1 METIKESIENEGV
14 KKESKFK
21 ERLKNIGPGAL
32 IAAGFIGPGTIT
44 TCTKSGAS
52 SGYTLL
58 WAMLFSTVAT
68 IIFQEMAARLGIVTG
83 KGLGENI
90 REKISNKALKALAV
104 GIVIVAI
111 FVGNI
116 AYETGNLVGGS
127 MGISTLIPQVPNTIW
142 APLLGV
148 IAFALLWSGSYKKI
162 EKMLMGLVLVMSVTF
177 FTTAILCKPDLGA
190 IIKGMFIPTA
200 GANDWLTI
208 VGIIGTTVVPYNLFL
223 HASSVSERWS
233 SKEDLKNARIDTVI
247 SIGLGGLISM
257 AVIIS
262 ASASFYGTGTVID
275 SGAVMAAQL
284 EPLLGSWA
292 KWFFGIGLF
301 AAGFTSAITAPLSAA
316 FATTGALGYKKDMKS
331 IKFKSVWM
339 IVLGVGIVLS
349 GLGMSSPTE
358 LILVA
363 QAANAIILPI
373 IAIFLIYVLNHND
386 LGEYKNKLWNNILGL
401 CILCV
406 TLMISYRSL
415 LSFVDTLKGL
425 FM

>member
-1 METIKESIENEGV
+1 MENSKTKFSNV
-14 KKESKFK
+14 KESKFK
-21 ERLKNIGPGAL
+21 ERLRNIGPGAL

-58 WAMLFSTVAT
+58 WAMLFSTIAT
-68 IIFQEMAARLGIVTG
+68 MIFQEMSARLGIVTQ

-90 REKISNKALKALAV
+90 REKIANKTLKGIAV
-104 GIVIVAI
+104 FIVIVAI

-127 MGISTLIPQVPNTIW
+127 MGLSTLVPSVPNQIW
-142 APLLGV
+142 GPVLG
-148 IAFALLWSGSYKKI
+148 ILAFTLLWSGNYKKI
-162 EKMLMGLVLVMSVTF
+162 EKILIGLVLVMSVTF
-177 FTTAILCKPDLGA
+177 FTTAIVSKPDLGA
-190 IIKGMFIPTA
+190 IIKGMFIPSA

-208 VGIIGTTVVPYNLFL
+208 VGLIGTTVVPYNLFL
-223 HASSVSERWS
+223 HASSVSERWKNKS
-233 SKEDLKNARIDTVI
+233 DIKNARIDTIV

-262 ASASFYGTGTVID
+262 ASASFYGTGIGVD
-275 SGAVMAAQL
+275 SGAVMAQQL

-331 IKFKSVWM
+331 GKFKAVWM
-339 IVLGVGIVLS
+339 IVLGVGIALS
-349 GLGMSSPTE
+349 ALGMSSSPTE
-358 LILVA
+358 LILIA

-373 IAIFLIYVLNHND
+373 IAIFLIYVLNHKD

-401 CILCV
+401 CIVGV
-406 TLMISYRSL
+406 TLAISYRSL
-415 LSFVDTLKGL
+415 LSFVSTIKSL
-425 FM
+425 FL

>member
-1 METIKESIENEGV
+1 
-14 KKESKFK
+14 
-21 ERLKNIGPGAL
+21 
-32 IAAGFIGPGTIT
+32 
-44 TCTKSGAS
+44 
-52 SGYTLL
+52 
-58 WAMLFSTVAT
+58 MLFSTVAT

-284 EPLLGSWA
+284 EPLLGPWA

>member
-1 METIKESIENEGV
+1 M
-14 KKESKFK
+14 
-21 ERLKNIGPGAL
+21 GPGDL

-162 EKMLMGLVLVMSVTF
+162 EKINIYRSRRTYIYG
-177 FTTAILCKPDLGA
+177 C
-190 IIKGMFIPTA
+190 
-200 GANDWLTI
+200 
-208 VGIIGTTVVPYNLFL
+208 YNFC
-223 HASSVSERWS
+223 
-233 SKEDLKNARIDTVI
+233 I
-247 SIGLGGLISM
+247 SI
-257 AVIIS
+257 
-262 ASASFYGTGTVID
+262 F
-275 SGAVMAAQL
+275 
-284 EPLLGSWA
+284 
-292 KWFFGIGLF
+292 
-301 AAGFTSAITAPLSAA
+301 
-316 FATTGALGYKKDMKS
+316 
-331 IKFKSVWM
+331 
-339 IVLGVGIVLS
+339 
-349 GLGMSSPTE
+349 
-358 LILVA
+358 
-363 QAANAIILPI
+363 
-373 IAIFLIYVLNHND
+373 
-386 LGEYKNKLWNNILGL
+386 LWNWYSN
-401 CILCV
+401 
-406 TLMISYRSL
+406 R
-415 LSFVDTLKGL
+415 
-425 FM
+425 

>member
-1 METIKESIENEGV
+1 MEALIDNDL
-14 KKESKFK
+14 KESKFK

-44 TCTKSGAS
+44 TCTRSGAS

-68 IIFQEMAARLGIVTG
+68 IIFQEMSARLGIVTQ

-90 REKISNKALKALAV
+90 REKISNKVLR
-104 GIVIVAI
+104 GIAIFIVMVAI
-111 FVGNI
+111 FLGNV

-127 MGISTLIPQVPNTIW
+127 MGLSILVPSIPNTVW
-142 APLLGV
+142 ATLLGLITFV
-148 IAFALLWSGSYKKI
+148 LLWSGNYKKI
-162 EKMLMGLVLVMSVTF
+162 ENILIGLVLLMSVTF
-177 FTTAILCKPDLGA
+177 FTTAIVSKPDLGA
-190 IIKGMFIPTA
+190 IIKGMFIPKA

-208 VGIIGTTVVPYNLFL
+208 VGLIGTTVVPYNLFL
-223 HASSVSERWS
+223 HASSVSERWKS
-233 SKEDLKNARIDTVI
+233 AEDLKSARIDTVI

-262 ASASFYGTGTVID
+262 ASASFHGTGVEID
-275 SGAVMAAQL
+275 SGAVMAQQL

-301 AAGFTSAITAPLSAA
+301 SAGFTSAITAPLAAA
-316 FATTGALGYKKDMKS
+316 FATTGSLGLDSDMKGS
-331 IKFKSVWM
+331 KFRAIWI
-339 IVLGVGIVLS
+339 IVLGVGVVLS
-349 GLGMSSPTE
+349 AFGMSSSPTE

-363 QAANAIILPI
+363 QAANAVILPI
-373 IAIFLIYVLNHND
+373 IAIFLIFTLNHKD
-386 LGEYKNKLWNNILGL
+386 LGEYKNKLWNNVFGLFILG
-401 CILCV
+401 V
-406 TLMISYRSL
+406 TLVISYRSL

-425 FM
+425 FI